1 MNKTI
6 AAILT
11 AWPLIVEAADYTS
24 FIKKWEGYEPVAY
37 KDTRGNWTIG
47 YGFNLSDSSAK
58 AKLAAHGL
66 NPQSLIRGGN
76 ISASKAEM
84 LLVQEV
90 AIAKVIAREN
100 FPSFDS
106 HPFEVR
112 QILVDLSYN
121 LGENKV
127 DDFVDFRAAIAKKD
141 YKTAAAELVDSNWYS
156 QVGKRSRNHV
166 ATLRSI
172 VKPKV
177 YRKK

>member
-1 MNKTI
+1 MKKTI

-11 AWPLIVEAADYTS
+11 AWPLIIEAADYTS
-24 FIKKWEGYEPVAY
+24 FVKKWEGYEAKAY

-47 YGFNLSDSSAK
+47 YGFNLSDASAR

-66 NPQSLIRGGN
+66 NPYALIRGGT
-76 ISASKAEM
+76 ISALKAEA

-106 HPFEVR
+106 HPLVVR

-127 DDFVDFRAAIAKKD
+127 DDFVDFKAAIAKKD
-141 YKTAAAELVDSNWYS
+141 YKTAAAELVDSKWYS
-156 QVGKRSRNHV
+156 QVGKRSKNHV
-166 ATLRSI
+166 ATLRSLVVQKNI
-172 VKPKV
+172 
-177 YRKK
+177 RKK